1 LQKSKLVIPSSQK
14 IYKLTITSLLFF
26 ETKTLGGILFEIL
39 DLVQS
44 QLNFTY
50 NLVPSLEG
58 GFGILNESN
67 MWTGIVGSVQ
77 RNEVNFTIM
86 GLTVTPERAEV
97 CIGIS

>member
-1 LQKSKLVIPSSQK
+1 
-14 IYKLTITSLLFF
+14 
-26 ETKTLGGILFEIL
+26 
-39 DLVQS
+39 
-44 QLNFTY
+44 
-50 NLVPSLEG
+50 LEG